1 MNCRA
6 RTVCDNKLNPD
17 RFGSARHWCS
27 IPRAIRDRLCEV
39 YRLGRCDDVSRLGY
53 CLAAR
58 DKTATAAISEGI
70 DPSTLMWD
78 FLIAQMPV
86 RLWAMKK

>member
-1 MNCRA
+1 MNCPA
-6 RTVCDNKLNPD
+6 RSVCDNKLNPD
-17 RFGSARHWCS
+17 RLGSARHWYN

-39 YRLGRCDDVSRLGY
+39 YRLGRCNDMSRLGY

-58 DKTATAAISEGI
+58 DKTAAVAISAGI
-70 DPSTLMWD
+70 DPDMLMWD
-78 FLIAQMPV
+78 SLIAEMPV